1 MILTSKNRLM
11 AVASSVLAGTLLLY
25 GCKDFL
31 TNSAVPQGA
40 VTGATLTTKSGVE
53 GMLIAAYRA
62 LDCNYQTG
70 AWGCAVSNW
79 VFGSVAADDA
89 YEGSQ
94 AGDQPGIEQ
103 IELYQWTAPD
113 AEGYLDAKWQA
124 MFDGVSRSN
133 ATLRLLKQ
141 VEALG
146 AAAIGKTDADG
157 IRGEATFLRAH
168 YEFEA
173 YRMWLSVPY
182 YRENDTTNFRLP
194 NETKVQVEADLIKD
208 LNDAIALLPLTPRN
222 GDLGRATKW
231 TARAYLGRVQM
242 YAGQYPAALA
252 TLNNI
257 KTSGPYSLQP
267 SFDQVWTGFKQFENG
282 PETIFAYQASAND
295 GNGDGENSNFGE
307 RLNFPS
313 AGSPFGCCGFH
324 QPSQNLVNYFQV
336 DPSGLPLALSS
347 PNSWNSSNVNFAAT
361 FTANRTV
368 AVDPRLDWTVGRDEV
383 PFKDWG
389 LHGAGW
395 VRSIQHGG
403 FYSAKKNTHEQAS
416 GAQSNVGWTNTQLNS
431 VNIHIFRYADL
442 LLMLAEA
449 EAEVG
454 NPENARAIVNQIRL
468 RAAQTVQGCG
478 RPADVKADTAV
489 ITAYPTCNTDASIM
503 GMVVP
508 TGAGAT
514 GATKVM
520 PWATYKIGTYTTPW
534 DQATAREAVRAER
547 RVELAM
553 EGQRFFDLRRW
564 GIAQTVLNA
573 YVNGVGG
580 GAEKSRLMSVPIP
593 GDTVAYVQQFT
604 AAIPLAAK
612 HSAYPIPDNQ
622 IQLSRVAGKS
632 TLTQN
637 PGW

>member
-1 MILTSKNRLM
+1 M

-31 TNSAVPQGA
+31 TNNSAPQGA
-40 VTGATLTTKSGVE
+40 VTGATLATKSGVE
-53 GMLIAAYRA
+53 GMLIATYRA
-62 LDCNYQTG
+62 LDCNYQTS

-79 VFGSVAADDA
+79 VFGSVASDDA

-103 IELYQWTAPD
+103 IELYHWTAPD
-113 AEGYLDAKWQA
+113 AEGYLNAKWQA
-124 MFDGVSRSN
+124 MYDGISRAN

-141 VEALG
+141 VEGQG
-146 AAAIGKTDADG
+146 ASVIPKADDDG
-157 IRGEATFLRAH
+157 IRGEAIFLRAH
-168 YEFEA
+168 YAFEA
-173 YRMWLSVPY
+173 YRMWGGVPY

-194 NETKVQVEADLIKD
+194 NETKAQTETDILKD
-208 LNDAIALLPLTPRN
+208 LNDAIAILPAKPRN
-222 GDLGRATKW
+222 GDVGRATSW
-231 TARAYLGRVQM
+231 TAKAYKGRVQM
-242 YAGQYPAALA
+242 YAGQYANALA
-252 TLNNI
+252 TFRDIQTN
-257 KTSGPYSLQP
+257 GPYALET
-267 SFDQVWTGFKQFENG
+267 SFDKVWTGFAALENG
-282 PETIFAYQASAND
+282 KETIFAYQASVND

-336 DPSGLPLALSS
+336 DAAGLPLALS
-347 PNSWNSSNVNFAAT
+347 NTTTWNANDANFTGAQ
-361 FTANRTV
+361 NTV
-368 AVDPRLDWTVGRDEV
+368 AVDPRLDWTVGRDNV

-449 EAEVG
+449 EVEAG
-454 NPENARAIVNQIRL
+454 TLENARAIVNQIRL
-468 RAAQTVQGCG
+468 RAGATVQGCG
-478 RPADVKADTAV
+478 VPADSKAATAEL
-489 ITAYPTCNTDASIM
+489 TAYPTCGTNAAIK

-508 TGAGAT
+508 MTGGAIT
-514 GATKVM
+514 M
-520 PWATYKIGTYTTPW
+520 PWATYRIGTYTTPW
-534 DQATAREAVRAER
+534 TDQAAAREAVRAER

-564 GIAQTVLNA
+564 GLEQTVLNA

-580 GAEKSRLMSVPIP
+580 SSEKARL
-593 GDTVAYVQQFT
+593 QQFT
-604 AAIPLAAK
+604 SAEAVVAK
-612 HSAYPIPDNQ
+612 HNEYPIPDNQ
-622 IQLSRVAGKS
+622 IQLSQVAGKS
-632 TLTQN
+632 ALIQN